1 MKKLQIKT
9 SPEVEEVFENY
20 PEIAKE
26 KMRNLRNLILAT
38 ASEVAGL
45 THLEETLKWGEPS
58 YVTKKGSTLRIDWK
72 PRSPEQ
78 YAMYFNCNSMLVE
91 TFRMVFGDLF
101 QYEGNRAIIFP
112 LNGHLPEAEL
122 KHCITA
128 CLTYHQVKHLP
139 MLGL

>member
-58 YVTKKGSTLRIDWK
+58 YVTKTGSTLRIDWK

-91 TFRMVFGDLF
+91 T
-101 QYEGNRAIIFP
+101 NRASEEMGMNVI
-112 LNGHLPEAEL
+112 
-122 KHCITA
+122 
-128 CLTYHQVKHLP
+128 
-139 MLGL
+139 